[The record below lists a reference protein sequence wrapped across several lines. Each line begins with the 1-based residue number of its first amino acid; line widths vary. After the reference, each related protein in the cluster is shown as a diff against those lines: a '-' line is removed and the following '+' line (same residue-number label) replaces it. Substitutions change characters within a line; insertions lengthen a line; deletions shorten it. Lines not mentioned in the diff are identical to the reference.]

1 MLVDIYSKDGKVTGQ
16 IELKDDI
23 FGVEPN
29 EHAMHQA
36 VVSYLA
42 SQRHGTAKTKTRAEV
57 SGGGKKPWR
66 QKGRGTAR
74 SGSNRSP
81 VWVHGG
87 TIHGPQPHDYVVE
100 ITKKV
105 KRLARKSAFS
115 QRLLENNI
123 FIVEDFTFD
132 VKKTKLMAEILK
144 NFNISVDT
152 KTLVLLAQPDDN
164 VFCSSRNIPKLSVYP
179 ADKIS
184 TYDIL
189 NHRKLLILKGAL
201 DTIEKTF

>member
-1 MLVDIYSKDGKVTGQ
+1 MLADIYSKDGKVTGQ
-16 IELKDDI
+16 VELKDDI
-23 FGVEPN
+23 FAIEPN

-42 SQRHGTAKTKTRAEV
+42 AQRHGTAKTKTKAEV

-74 SGSNRSP
+74 SGSSRSP

-87 TIHGPQPHDYVVE
+87 TAHGPQPHEYSVE
-100 ITKKV
+100 IQKKV
-105 KRLARKSAFS
+105 KKLARKSAFS
-115 QRLLENNI
+115 QRLLEKNLMV
-123 FIVEDFTFD
+123 VEDFTFE
-132 VKKTKLMAEILK
+132 VKKTKQMATILK
-144 NFNISVDT
+144 NLNLVNA
-152 KTLVLLAQPDDN
+152 KTLVLLEKADEN
-164 VFCSSRNIPKLSVYP
+164 VFFSSRNIAKLSVFP

-184 TYDIL
+184 TYHIL
-189 NHRKLLILKGAL
+189 NHRKILILKGAL